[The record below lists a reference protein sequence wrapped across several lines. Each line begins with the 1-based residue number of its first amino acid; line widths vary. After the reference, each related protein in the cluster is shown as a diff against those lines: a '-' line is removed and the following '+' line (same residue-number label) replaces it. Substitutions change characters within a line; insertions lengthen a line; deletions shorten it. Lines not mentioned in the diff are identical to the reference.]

1 MEALPD
7 WVEAFNERKLPDSYF
22 GKQWER
28 LLPASVYEERA
39 GIDARPNEENNRQSG
54 ITFPHTITG
63 GLERPGTAF
72 HNAFKHTPWSND
84 VELAFARQLI
94 IEEQLGD
101 DDIPDVFVVSL
112 SGNDYVG
119 HDYGPFSQEV
129 LDMTLRTDRQ
139 LADFMAFI
147 DERVGLD
154 RSLLVLTSDHGV
166 VPLPEELARA
176 GMAAGRVATVELTAF
191 VEKRLDAALG
201 EDDWVRHLHSTGLYL
216 NLDAIERH
224 GLRREDVEQL
234 GAQALVA
241 HPGVAAAYTRTQIL
255 NGQLPD
261 TPLTRRV
268 TNSFH
273 PDKSGDVHPG
283 RCSVSLA
290 LRRIQRSAVRNV
302 ARSAVRLRRA
312 RAAAF
317 LRKVGPTRK
326 IPLPCRHGGCD
337 ADALHDPWHIDAVRP
352 RRPRDRGNFAQVSRR
367 ALALVTAM
375 LLAGPLGHTQQE
387 TITAAPAFTPE
398 MLEALPTTGWL
409 TNGGNVE
416 NLRYSPL
423 DEINRETVD
432 GLGAV
437 WRVRLE
443 GSGVGQKYSG
453 EAQPIVYDGV
463 VYVVTGA
470 DDVFAISVDSG
481 RILWRYTA
489 KLDPDIS
496 TVCCGWTS
504 RGVGLGDGKVFV
516 GQLDGKLVALDQ
528 RTGEPV
534 WSVQA
539 ARWQEGYT
547 ITSAPLY
554 YDGLV
559 ITGFAG
565 GEHGIRGRVSAFSA
579 DDGAPAWVFYTIPGP
594 GEFGHDTWPRDNDV
608 WMHGGAAVWQTPAV
622 DPELG
627 LLYVSTGNPGP
638 DFNGAVRAGDNL
650 FSVSILAIDVD
661 TGEYRWHFQ
670 QVHHDLWDY
679 DSASPVVLFDVAIDG
694 VERKAIAE
702 ASKTGW
708 VYILDRT
715 NGEPLIGI
723 EERAVPQEPRQ
734 ATAATQP
741 YPIGD
746 AFVPQSIDIAP
757 EGYTLVNQGRIFT
770 PFWTEGA
777 VAKPSP
783 LGGTN
788 WQPTAYDPT
797 TATLYVCASDKIQV
811 FTGGDSG
818 FRDSRRRRILR
829 WRHVLLRSDTRDR
842 HLRGGGHADQS
853 VDLAPAMGRYLLQRF
868 ACHRRRTRL
877 RRAQRRPP
885 HGARL
890 QHRCP
895 PVGVPDRRRG
905 ELRGQHLRSR
915 RRAARGRL
923 LRRKPLRRIAARGQ
937 RVALLAEWHAR
948 AGHRSSS
955 DVEPGKEAE
964 PRGRRRAGTADLR
977 RSLRFLPRPVGRTA
991 VMAGRRCSASTTPR
1005 QPHGS
1010 SARVAPTCRRWA
1022 RV

>member
-1 MEALPD
+1 M
-7 WVEAFNERKLPDSYF
+7 
-22 GKQWER
+22 
-28 LLPASVYEERA
+28 
-39 GIDARPNEENNRQSG
+39 
-54 ITFPHTITG
+54 
-63 GLERPGTAF
+63 
-72 HNAFKHTPWSND
+72 
-84 VELAFARQLI
+84 
-94 IEEQLGD
+94 
-101 DDIPDVFVVSL
+101 
-112 SGNDYVG
+112 
-119 HDYGPFSQEV
+119 
-129 LDMTLRTDRQ
+129 
-139 LADFMAFI
+139 
-147 DERVGLD
+147 
-154 RSLLVLTSDHGV
+154 
-166 VPLPEELARA
+166 
-176 GMAAGRVATVELTAF
+176 
-191 VEKRLDAALG
+191 
-201 EDDWVRHLHSTGLYL
+201 
-216 NLDAIERH
+216 
-224 GLRREDVEQL
+224 
-234 GAQALVA
+234 
-241 HPGVAAAYTRTQIL
+241 
-255 NGQLPD
+255 
-261 TPLTRRV
+261 
-268 TNSFH
+268 
-273 PDKSGDVHPG
+273 
-283 RCSVSLA
+283 
-290 LRRIQRSAVRNV
+290 
-302 ARSAVRLRRA
+302 
-312 RAAAF
+312 
-317 LRKVGPTRK
+317 
-326 IPLPCRHGGCD
+326 
-337 ADALHDPWHIDAVRP
+337 
-352 RRPRDRGNFAQVSRR
+352 SRR

-409 TNGGNVE
+409 TNGGNIY
-416 NLRYSPL
+416 NQRYSPL

-470 DDVFAISVDSG
+470 DDVFAIGVDSG

-565 GEHGIRGRVSAFSA
+565 GERGIRGRVSAFSA

-811 FTGGDSG
+811 FTGGDRDFETPDDGAFYVGGTFSSVPIPATGIFAAVDMRTNRLIWRQRWADICYSG
-818 FRDSRRRRILR
+818 SLATAGRLVFVGRNDGRLTALDSSTGALLWEFQTGAGVNSGASTFDHDGEQHVVVYSAGNLFAGSPRGDSVWLFSLSGTLEPATAPAATSSPAREPSREADAELGRRIYAEACAFC
-829 WRHVLLRSDTRDR
+829 HGPSGD
-842 HLRGGGHADQS
+842 GGHGG
-853 VDLAPAMGRYLLQRF
+853 PPLLGF
-868 ACHRRRTRL
+868 DDA
-877 RRAQRRPP
+877 A
-885 HGARL
+885 A
-890 QHRCP
+890 
-895 PVGVPDRRRG
+895 
-905 ELRGQHLRSR
+905 
-915 RRAARGRL
+915 AARFVREGGTNMPALGTSLTPDEIQDVAAFVAERL
-923 LRRKPLRRIAARGQ
+923 
-937 RVALLAEWHAR
+937 
-948 AGHRSSS
+948 
-955 DVEPGKEAE
+955 D
-964 PRGRRRAGTADLR
+964 PR
-977 RSLRFLPRPVGRTA
+977 
-991 VMAGRRCSASTTPR
+991 
-1005 QPHGS
+1005 
-1010 SARVAPTCRRWA
+1010 
-1022 RV
+1022 